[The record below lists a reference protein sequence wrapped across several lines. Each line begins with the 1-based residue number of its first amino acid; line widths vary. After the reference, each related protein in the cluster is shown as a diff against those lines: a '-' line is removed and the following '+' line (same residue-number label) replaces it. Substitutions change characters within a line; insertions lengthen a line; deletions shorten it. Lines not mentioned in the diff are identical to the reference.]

1 MPLILSPH
9 PASDCLSSYGD
20 LVVHALDMHLHTTG
34 VGALSLAA
42 LAAVGLAALA
52 IMVHAKGRHVRIIGG
67 LGQPI
72 DCFGQLS
79 KSTTRHGTSAG
90 VLRPSS

>member
-1 MPLILSPH
+1 
-9 PASDCLSSYGD
+9 
-20 LVVHALDMHLHTTG
+20 MHLHTTG

-72 DCFGQLS
+72 DGFGQLS
-79 KSTTRHGTSAG
+79 KSSVG
-90 VLRPSS
+90 VQRPPIRL